1 MCPLPFPAGRTMRKF
16 MVALESY
23 QDPHMAI
30 SLEEEVLLVDEN
42 ARDEAQIQ
50 TDLADVNRG
59 LDTADGL
66 EDLAVVAGNIQD
78 ASVQETQLI
87 DTCAQM
93 ATAGT
98 DIQPEEF
105 MQPAERAEDGTVATE
120 GFRETAKGIIE
131 TILKYVAKIWE
142 SFIGWLKRTFTLIGS
157 TRARLDSLRKH
168 LASLE
173 KAKSPLK
180 EGATVSVFDNA
191 GYQPVKDGRAYVQ
204 LNRDWSR
211 MLEWVFGDYARYALT
226 MGGKA
231 VRGIEAF
238 DPTHPEESASK
249 LRHDL
254 ASVKLAS
261 MPGPRRAK
269 RVGNLDVEIS
279 DDLPHNRV
287 LMVSDLQ
294 NDGDATTLSV
304 LERLRTH
311 QVQLADARAAEAGN
325 RSVPAA
331 QCRPLTFDEMDAL
344 VDEFETQLRA
354 VEKFTGSNRE
364 GELQRTRKALASAS
378 QKAQASMGKLDQGDG
393 SANSAAHGKVVETY
407 FRAMLAFNAA
417 FCNWINQPLLSVS
430 SLALTNVRSGL
441 VRIQESLKCYELQT
455 GEDRKGHG
463 VPVSPHA
470 ALPAH

>member
-1 MCPLPFPAGRTMRKF
+1 MRKF
-16 MVALESY
+16 IVALESY
-23 QDPHMAI
+23 QDSHIAI
-30 SLEEEVLLVDEN
+30 SLEEEVLLIDEN

-59 LDTADGL
+59 LDTADAL
-66 EDLAVVAGNIQD
+66 EDLAVVAGNIED
-78 ASVQETQLI
+78 ASEQETQLI

-93 ATAGT
+93 ATTGT
-98 DIQPEEF
+98 DIQPEEL
-105 MQPAERAEDGTVATE
+105 MQPAQRAEDGTVATE

-142 SFIGWLKRTFTLIGS
+142 SFVGWLKRTFTLIGS
-157 TRARLDSLRKH
+157 TRARLDKLRKY
-168 LASLE
+168 LATVE

-180 EGATVSVFDNA
+180 EGATVSVFDEA
-191 GYQPVKDGRAYVQ
+191 GYQPVKDGRSYVQ

-211 MLEWVFGDYARYALT
+211 TMEWVFGDYARYALT

-231 VRGIEAF
+231 VKGIETF
-238 DPTHPEESASK
+238 DAQHPEESATK

-279 DDLPHNRV
+279 DDLPHNKV

-294 NDGDATTLSV
+294 NDGEATTLSV
-304 LERLRTH
+304 LEKLRTH
-311 QVQLADARAAEAGN
+311 QVQLADARAGEV
-325 RSVPAA
+325 RSRSEHAA
-331 QCRPLTFDEMDAL
+331 QCKPLTFDEMDTL
-344 VDEFETQLRA
+344 VDEFEGQLRA
-354 VEKFTGSNRE
+354 VEKFTSSNRE

-378 QKAQASMGKLDQGDG
+378 QKAQASLGKLDQGDD
-393 SANSAAHGKVVETY
+393 SANGAAHGKVVETY
-407 FRAMLAFNAA
+407 FRAILAFNAA
-417 FCNWINQPLLSVS
+417 FCNWINQPLLTVS

-455 GEDRKGHG
+455 GEASKGHG

-470 ALPAH
+470 ALPAR

>member
-1 MCPLPFPAGRTMRKF
+1 MRPLPFPAGRTMRKF
-16 MVALESY
+16 LVALESY

-30 SLEEEVLLVDEN
+30 SLEEEVLLIDEN

-59 LDTADGL
+59 LDTADAL
-66 EDLAVVAGNIQD
+66 EDLAVVAGNIED
-78 ASVQETQLI
+78 ASEQETQLI

-120 GFRETAKGIIE
+120 GFMETAKGIIE

-142 SFIGWLKRTFTLIGS
+142 SFTGWLKRTFTLIGS
-157 TRARLDSLRKH
+157 TRARLESLRKY

-180 EGATVSVFDNA
+180 EGATVSVFDEA
-191 GYQPVKDGRAYVQ
+191 GHQPVKDGRAYVQ

-211 MLEWVFGDYARYALT
+211 MMEWVFGDYARYALT

-231 VRGIEAF
+231 VKGIEAF
-238 DPTHPEESASK
+238 DAQHPEESASK

-254 ASVKLAS
+254 AGVKLAS

-279 DDLPHNRV
+279 DDLPHNKV

-294 NDGDATTLSV
+294 NESDATTLSV
-304 LERLRTH
+304 LEKLRTH
-311 QVQLADARAAEAGN
+311 QVQLADARAGEVHS
-325 RSVPAA
+325 RSENAA

-344 VDEFETQLRA
+344 VDAFDAQLRA

-364 GELQRTRKALASAS
+364 GELQRTRKSLASAS
-378 QKAQASMGKLDQGDG
+378 QKAQASLGKVDQ
-393 SANSAAHGKVVETY
+393 SENPAHGKVVETY
-407 FRAMLAFNAA
+407 FRAVLAFNAA
-417 FCNWINQPLLSVS
+417 FCNWINQPLLTVS

-441 VRIQESLKCYELQT
+441 VRIQESLRCYELQT
-455 GEDRKGHG
+455 GEGRKGHG

-470 ALPAH
+470 ALPAG